1 MNEWTLRAAE
11 ARKDGFDGK
20 VEVETVRNGWIPGIF
35 EKENQ
40 QNLVMRKMS

>member
-20 VEVETVRNGWIPGIF
+20 VEVRDSEKWMDSRNI
-35 EKENQ
+35 
-40 QNLVMRKMS
+40 